1 MREKDE
7 ARRKRRGWVIT
18 QRRRLS
24 STLPQQTRGR
34 KQRGQQ
40 EQDVKLMTARKSEVW
55 GKKKKGNIQ
64 GHVPFQTTQEP
75 SLQSDSKRHF
85 LTTNWP
91 HKAIAL
97 LRNAGICHHARHS
110 RPWCELE
117 TVLVHESFF
126 LSPAN
131 ISTSPP
137 PPPFASL
144 VVNSFS
150 SGAGR
155 GCLERLQA
163 EKLSRK
169 RIPPQHVIISLLE
182 AKQLSQLFSL
192 SHLAVLYTHRLSAGP
207 LTPALLQHHT
217 NVMQSACQLRPAD
230 LRRAQLLSAPCK
242 THSH

>member
-1 MREKDE
+1 MPPR
-7 ARRKRRGWVIT
+7 
-18 QRRRLS
+18 
-24 STLPQQTRGR
+24 
-34 KQRGQQ
+34 
-40 EQDVKLMTARKSEVW
+40 MTC
-55 GKKKKGNIQ
+55 
-64 GHVPFQTTQEP
+64 P
-75 SLQSDSKRHF
+75 SLVLARNNPHPRIFFPF
-85 LTTNWP
+85 LCQ
-91 HKAIAL
+91 HL
-97 LRNAGICHHARHS
+97 
-110 RPWCELE
+110 
-117 TVLVHESFF
+117 
-126 LSPAN
+126 
-131 ISTSPP
+131 PP

-192 SHLAVLYTHRLSAGP
+192 SHLAILYTHRLSAGP

-217 NVMQSACQLRPAD
+217 NVTQSACQLWPAD